1 MRAIE
6 DVARASGFPE
16 VRIGVRAS
24 LPSNMHFYEE
34 LGYRTR
40 ASGPH
45 PRGPDFD
52 MTMSKD
58 VRGPTT

>member
-6 DVARASGFPE
+6 AAARAAGYTE

-24 LPSNMHFYEE
+24 LPANLRFYEG

-40 ASGPH
+40 DSRPH

-52 MTMSKD
+52 MTLTKD
-58 VRGPTT
+58 IRAGLN

>member
-6 DVARASGFPE
+6 DAARASGSPE

-24 LPSNMHFYEE
+24 LPGNLHFYED
-34 LGYRTR
+34 LGYRTL
-40 ASGPH
+40 ASSPH

-52 MTMSKD
+52 MTLSKD
-58 VRGPTT
+58 VRSPTT